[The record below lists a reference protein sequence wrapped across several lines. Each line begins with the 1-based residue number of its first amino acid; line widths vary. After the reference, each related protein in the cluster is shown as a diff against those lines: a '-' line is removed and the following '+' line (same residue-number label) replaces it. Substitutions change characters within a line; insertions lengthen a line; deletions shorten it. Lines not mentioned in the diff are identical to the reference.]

1 MIETLKKLFGGT
13 DTTDYG
19 KLISEGA
26 VILDVRSGAEFAQGH
41 IKNAMNIPVDQLERS
56 LKKLGK
62 NQLIITCCASGMRS
76 SSAKSLLESKGY
88 TNVYNAGSWTSLR
101 KYDNKNSN

>member
-13 DTTDYG
+13 DTMDYS
-19 KLISEGA
+19 KLINEGA
-26 VILDVRSGAEFAQGH
+26 LILDVRSSTEFASGH

-56 LKKLGK
+56 LHKLGK

-76 SSAKSLLESKGY
+76 SSAKSLLELKGFN
-88 TNVYNAGSWTSLR
+88 NVYNAGSWTSLK
-101 KYDNKNSN
+101 KYVK